1 MEKESQV
8 MRPPLPIL
16 NTVMVESGEVVRERY
31 VLLPAN
37 IYLAHNLSFKFRN
50 PRHSNVVLV

>member
-37 IYLAHNLSFKFRN
+37 IYLAHNLC
-50 PRHSNVVLV
+50 HSNVVLV